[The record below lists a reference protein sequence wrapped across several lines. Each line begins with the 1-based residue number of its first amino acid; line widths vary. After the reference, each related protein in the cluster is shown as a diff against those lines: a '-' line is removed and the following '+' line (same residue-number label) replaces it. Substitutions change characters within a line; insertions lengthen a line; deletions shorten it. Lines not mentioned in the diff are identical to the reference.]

1 MDIKDIMV
9 EKVVCVDSSATV
21 KDAACLMNLH
31 DIGCLVVTNNSSN
44 VAGIVTERDIL
55 KRVVAQS
62 RDANKTK
69 VSEIM
74 SKPIIKGGPDMYV
87 EDATKLMLSKNIKK
101 LPIMKHDK
109 IIGIVTFS
117 DIARTANIEPRIA
130 KAVEELKK
138 DGWLPSQKM
147 EKVVDFY
154 IA

>member
-1 MDIKDIMV
+1 VDIKDIMI

-21 KDAACLMNLH
+21 RDAACLMNLH
-31 DIGCLVVTNNSSN
+31 GIGCFVVTNNSI

-62 RDANKTK
+62 RDANETK
-69 VSEIM
+69 VSEVM

-154 IA
+154 VA